1 MSSNESSTPTHHAP
15 RQRQQPAAPAASP
28 SISGA
33 APSSATAAAA
43 AADDASSS
51 AVVCSVEVP
60 QPPTLPA
67 AATPSKDFDPKSS
80 FYRSRTD
87 SLVAY
92 AKASAPEA
100 PGASAYIS
108 KRGDIDLVVLLKVRE
123 NTLEKYPP
131 IEKFLRPFLRA
142 GCVRFPLPHS
152 TWPCG
157 CVRTRQSHHVPPPLL
172 SAPSSPVLIFASPP
186 LPTPPLRFD
195 MHAPPLL
202 LLLRLIVYAMRM
214 GGGGTYA
221 LRIRKEEDSRDNIA
235 AAPCAH
241 AYIIPKKGPPYH
253 T

>member
-1 MSSNESSTPTHHAP
+1 M
-15 RQRQQPAAPAASP
+15 
-28 SISGA
+28 
-33 APSSATAAAA
+33 
-43 AADDASSS
+43 
-51 AVVCSVEVP
+51 VCSVEVP

-142 GCVRFPLPHS
+142 GCVRFPPPPFHLALR
-152 TWPCG
+152 
-157 CVRTRQSHHVPPPLL
+157 VRTNKAIPSRPSPPSLRAIITRSHIRLPSPPP
-172 SAPSSPVLIFASPP
+172 
-186 LPTPPLRFD
+186 RFD

-241 AYIIPKKGPPYH
+241 AYIIPQKGPPSYH

>member
-1 MSSNESSTPTHHAP
+1 MSSNESSTPTHQAP
-15 RQRQQPAAPAASP
+15 RQRQQQAAPAASP

-33 APSSATAAAA
+33 APSSTTAAAA
-43 AADDASSS
+43 DADASS

-142 GCVRFPLPHS
+142 GCVRFPPPPFRLALR
-152 TWPCG
+152 
-157 CVRTRQSHHVPPPLL
+157 VRTNKAIPSRT
-172 SAPSSPVLIFASPP
+172 SSPSLRAIITRSHIRLP
-186 LPTPPLRFD
+186 LPTPPPRFD
-195 MHAPPLL
+195 MHAPPLPL
-202 LLLRLIVYAMRM
+202 LLLRLIVYAMRT

-241 AYIIPKKGPPYH
+241 AYIILQKGPPSYH